1 LPQPTPPPAPP
12 APTHTHC
19 GWIGG
24 GDTVGEAA
32 FVANAAQFDTI
43 HPKWWALADDGSSIR
58 VAGNPDLATVVNA
71 ARANHVRLQPLV
83 DGEGGDLIRV
93 MLNDPTKRAAH
104 AAALVKLAVDHGYD
118 GLDLDYEHLNTIA
131 DRAPYTDFVTQ
142 VAAGLH
148 AAGKELSL
156 AVPAIAVEHNN
167 NAYSYETL
175 AGIVDTLHVM
185 TYDFHAISTHLGP
198 IAPLGW
204 VDAVFARAQATGHPE
219 KFFLGLANY
228 AIGSGWWTTTRDALS
243 RCGANLVATTDHMLT
258 CSYGVWDA
266 GRSPHCTTSSG
277 DVWFE
282 DLGSM
287 GEKIAAAKKH
297 GAGGVTY
304 WTVGDEID
312 GYFDL
317 VRRNFP

>member
-1 LPQPTPPPAPP
+1 
-12 APTHTHC
+12 
-19 GWIGG
+19 
-24 GDTVGEAA
+24 
-32 FVANAAQFDTI
+32 
-43 HPKWWALADDGSSIR
+43 
-58 VAGNPDLATVVNA
+58 
-71 ARANHVRLQPLV
+71 
-83 DGEGGDLIRV
+83 
-93 MLNDPTKRAAH
+93 
-104 AAALVKLAVDHGYD
+104 
-118 GLDLDYEHLNTIA
+118 
-131 DRAPYTDFVTQ
+131 
-142 VAAGLH
+142 
-148 AAGKELSL
+148 
-156 AVPAIAVEHNN
+156 
-167 NAYSYETL
+167 
-175 AGIVDTLHVM
+175 
-185 TYDFHAISTHLGP
+185 
-198 IAPLGW
+198 

-258 CSYGVWDA
+258 CPYGTWDA